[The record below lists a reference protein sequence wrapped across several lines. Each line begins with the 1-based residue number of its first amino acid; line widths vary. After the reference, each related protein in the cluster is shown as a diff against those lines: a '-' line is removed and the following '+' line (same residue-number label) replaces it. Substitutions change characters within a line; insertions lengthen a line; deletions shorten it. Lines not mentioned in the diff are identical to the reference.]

1 LRVSLL
7 FLLPSKIKHQL
18 VFTFIALLLSSC
30 SVTTESSALTEELS
44 CSIPEIECYRFNYS
58 SLENFKKSYI
68 LHLSKWGK
76 QVPENVLSSLTENKR
91 LFISSLE
98 EAEELILKNPN
109 DIYVLGNFIEN
120 NLKPREWL
128 FIGEQAF
135 LRSWN
140 TSLR

>member
-30 SVTTESSALTEELS
+30 SVTTESSALTEKLS
-44 CSIPEIECYRFNYS
+44 CDIPEIECYRFNYS

>member
-1 LRVSLL
+1 MRVSLL

-30 SVTTESSALTEELS
+30 SVTTESSALTEKLS
-44 CSIPEIECYRFNYS
+44 CDIPEIECYRFNYS

-98 EAEELILKNPN
+98 EAEELILKN
-109 DIYVLGNFIEN
+109 DRLEFKEDGQFKNFIC
-120 NLKPREWL
+120 KKC
-128 FIGEQAF
+128 
-135 LRSWN
+135 
-140 TSLR
+140 

>member
-1 LRVSLL
+1 MRVSLL

-30 SVTTESSALTEELS
+30 SVTTESSALTEKLS
-44 CSIPEIECYRFNYS
+44 CDIPEIECYRFNYS

>member
-58 SLENFKKSYI
+58 SLQGFKNSYI
-68 LHLSKWGK
+68 QHLSKWNK
-76 QVPENVLSSLTENKR
+76 KVPTTVLSDLLENKKI
-91 LFISSLE
+91 FVSSLE

>member
-1 LRVSLL
+1 
-7 FLLPSKIKHQL
+7 
-18 VFTFIALLLSSC
+18 LSSC
-30 SVTTESSALTEELS
+30 SVTTESSALTEKLS
-44 CSIPEIECYRFNYS
+44 CDIPEIECYRFNYS

>member
-1 LRVSLL
+1 MRVSLL

-30 SVTTESSALTEELS
+30 SVTTESSALTEKLS
-44 CSIPEIECYRFNYS
+44 CDIPEIECYRFNYS

-98 EAEELILKNPN
+98 EAEELILKDPN
-109 DIYVLGNFIEN
+109 DIYVLGKYIDNEK
-120 NLKPREWL
+120 KPREWI
-128 FIGEQAF
+128 FVAEQVF
-135 LRSWN
+135 FRSWN
-140 TSLR
+140 TLLR